1 MFDKLL
7 VQPIFNLLLIFYSLV
22 GDFGITI
29 FLFVIVTKIILLP
42 VTRMQYDQMRRL
54 RKLQPELAKI
64 RKKYPEMAQQSL
76 VTMALYKKN
85 GIKTSRSLISAV
97 VQLPI
102 IITIYRVIRMIVE
115 SSEPI
120 AHYGYESVKNMDG
133 IKDVLSGSVEF
144 KTNLFGVID
153 LSQAPFKSTGLTS
166 VFLLVVLAA
175 MAYSQYKITR
185 ISQATP
191 TDKDGKKRRLRD
203 IFSEASDGKEPDQA
217 EMNQVISGS
226 MTKFMPMMMF
236 FTFGM
241 FYGALSF
248 YYLIS
253 NLFTIT
259 LYKIMDRK
267 ELAEVEAVEDHEIS
281 ERLRKAEAAQLIN
294 EQRQKKKRQPKTKTK
309 STVETDSSGQRI
321 TRIKAKK

>member
-1 MFDKLL
+1 
-7 VQPIFNLLLIFYSLV
+7 
-22 GDFGITI
+22 
-29 FLFVIVTKIILLP
+29 
-42 VTRMQYDQMRRL
+42 MQYDQMRRL

-120 AHYGYESVKNMDG
+120 ARYGYESVKNMDG

-144 KTNLFGVID
+144 KTNLFGIID
-153 LSQAPFKSTGLTS
+153 LSQAPFNSTGLTS
-166 VFLLVVLAA
+166 VVLLIVLAA

-267 ELAEVEAVEDHEIS
+267 ELAEVEIVEDHEIS
-281 ERLRKAEAAQLIN
+281 ERLRKAEAAQLVN
-294 EQRQKKKRQPKTKTK
+294 EQRQKKKRQPKAKTK
-309 STVETDSSGQRI
+309 STVKTDSSGQRI